1 MCEYPLR
8 NVVHLARYA
17 TDPNNICEEI
27 FESLYRQAVKLL
39 QVTTF
44 WQLDKMTT

>member
-1 MCEYPLR
+1 MNMGSFHFR
-8 NVVHLARYA
+8 ARYA

-27 FESLYRQAVKLL
+27 FESLYRQAVRLF

-44 WQLDKMTT
+44 GFLIK